1 MNSENRLSD
10 AAPRWGVQFG
20 TSGARGLVERMTDE
34 VCRSYTHAF
43 LRAVV
48 RAVDRVVIGHDL
60 RPSSP
65 AIAAA
70 CAGAVLEAGG
80 RVVFVGALPTPAI
93 AHYAATIGAP
103 ALVVTGS
110 HIPFDRNGIKFYR
123 VDGEIGKDDERAMLA
138 QLVPAA
144 TTAGADPA
152 RLPPVDEAA
161 RRAWLDRYV
170 GFLGQDA
177 LRGMRVAVYEH
188 SSVARDL
195 LREILQSL
203 GAEVLSLG
211 RTETFVPI
219 DTEAVRPEDV
229 EQARRWAEEHRFDAL
244 VSTDGDGD
252 RPLIGDEHGR
262 WLRGDVVGILCAR
275 WLGAEVVATPV
286 SSNTAVEKCGWFRE
300 VVRTRIGSP
309 YVIAAMETF
318 GGAGDSARSGAS
330 GSHFRSAGEPS
341 ESRTPAGSVVV
352 GYEANGGFLL
362 GTDLVRDGRRLSA
375 LPTRDAVLPI
385 LALLAESRR
394 RGLTL
399 SALSRDLPQR
409 FTHSDRLQEFPT
421 ARSQDLLLR
430 LAGDPES
437 AARLLAPDA
446 GMGVGIDHTDGLR
459 MTFES
464 GDIVHLR
471 PSGNAPELRCYAE
484 AADEG
489 RAKALC
495 DACLARIAKT
505 PDPRPDGDAPDAPPE
520 PPGPR

>member
-20 TSGARGLVERMTDE
+20 TSGARGLVEHMTDE
-34 VCRSYTHAF
+34 VCRAYACAF

-48 RAVDRVVIGHDL
+48 GTVDRVVIGHDL

-70 CAGAVLEAGG
+70 CANAVMEAGG
-80 RVVFVGALPTPAI
+80 RIVFVGALPTPAI
-93 AHYAATIGAP
+93 AHYAAKIGAP
-103 ALVVTGS
+103 AIVVTGS

-123 VDGEIGKDDERAMLA
+123 ADGEIGKDDERAMLE
-138 QLVPAA
+138 QPVPAA
-144 TTAGADPA
+144 VTGSADPA
-152 RLPPVDEAA
+152 PLPPVDDAA

-170 GFLGQDA
+170 DFLGQDA

-195 LREILQSL
+195 LREILQTL
-203 GAEVLSLG
+203 GAEVMSLG
-211 RTETFVPI
+211 RTDTFVPI

-229 EQARRWAEEHRFDAL
+229 EQARRWAHEHRFDAL

-262 WLRGDVVGILCAR
+262 WLRGDIVGILCAR

-286 SSNTAVEKCGWFRE
+286 SSNTAVEKCAWFRE

-309 YVIAAMETF
+309 YVIAAMEAF
-318 GGAGDSARSGAS
+318 GSAGAPARAGAS
-330 GSHFRSAGEPS
+330 GSHFRAAGKPA

-385 LALLAESRR
+385 LALLAQSRR
-394 RGLTL
+394 RGLPL
-399 SALSRDLPQR
+399 SALAADLPQR
-409 FTHSDRLQEFPT
+409 FTHSDRLQDFPT

-437 AARLLAPDA
+437 ASRLLAPDA
-446 GMGVGIDHTDGLR
+446 GGVVGIDRTDGLR
-459 MTFES
+459 LTFAS

-484 AADEG
+484 AADEV

-495 DACLARIAKT
+495 DDCLARIAKT
-505 PDPRPDGDAPDAPPE
+505 PDTRADGNASGAQPE
-520 PPGPR
+520 PPAPR